1 MGRRHQGRQPVHHGH
16 GQLAAAQ
23 QRQHAQCRKGPALHA
38 MAHGAFEQQC
48 ARRQGQER
56 DGPKV
61 DGQRRGAR
69 RMLQRFDERQLRASL
84 LFQHQHAASH
94 QVKADVATA
103 RVIAV
108 AVRMRQLH
116 HHLGDVHFAARA
128 ALGDAFNGVAVAVAR
143 GEIHQAIRAGRVQ
156 AQGLLD
162 HAHGLDKF
170 LPIHGAEK
178 TQAADAVGDRHL
190 VGRLLPD
197 LGLDLLLDG
206 EARLGQLVRQ
216 PRQGQGQRGTL
227 SLQAA
232 RQFGHEGA
240 GHRRIRTG
248 HVGYQQDQAA
258 GIALGDVH
266 HLVGPGIG
274 QVALHAVVGHAR
286 SDAAQVFDQ
295 GQAQHDGHGPQFTQR
310 ERGDIL
316 VSLDEVAQVFQVD
329 PAVAMRDDFQRNLV
343 HARAARVHARRQ
355 SWQFLAV
362 VLRQVAPRG
371 ADLLFDQ
378 VKIIQQPFRGG
389 RNLASAFHRGRQLV
403 DGGRDQGRIVGQA
416 RQQAVAAMV
425 LAHRVAGGHV
435 LAVGGHLHGAE

>member
-1 MGRRHQGRQPVHHGH
+1 M
-16 GQLAAAQ
+16 
-23 QRQHAQCRKGPALHA
+23 
-38 MAHGAFEQQC
+38 
-48 ARRQGQER
+48 
-56 DGPKV
+56 
-61 DGQRRGAR
+61 
-69 RMLQRFDERQLRASL
+69 
-84 LFQHQHAASH
+84 
-94 QVKADVATA
+94 
-103 RVIAV
+103 
-108 AVRMRQLH
+108 
-116 HHLGDVHFAARA
+116 
-128 ALGDAFNGVAVAVAR
+128 
-143 GEIHQAIRAGRVQ
+143 
-156 AQGLLD
+156 LD
-162 HAHGLDKF
+162 HAHGLDEF

-240 GHRRIRTG
+240 GQRRIRTG

-310 ERGDIL
+310 ERGDVL

-329 PAVAMRDDFQRNLV
+329 PAVAMRDDFQRNFI
-343 HARAARVHARRQ
+343 HARTARVHARRQ
-355 SWQFLAV
+355 PWQLLAV